1 MKNKQVAL
9 IVLGITV
16 LIFFII
22 LSFNSALES
31 IVNETC
37 SHGASCPMYATLQ
50 FQKSLSYGFIVFL
63 AALGGYLYFM
73 KDSLNIIKK
82 PEEKKVSKEVLDNLE
97 GEEKQ
102 IMNLVAQNDG
112 SIYQSDLIKQTGLT
126 KVKVS
131 RVLDKLEGKRLIER
145 KRRGMTNIIITK

>member
-9 IVLGITV
+9 IILGITI
-16 LIFFII
+16 LIFFIV

-37 SHGASCPMYATLQ
+37 SHGVSCPMYATLK
-50 FQKSLSYGFIVFL
+50 FQKSLSYGFIIFL
-63 AALGGYLYFM
+63 AALGGYLYFL
-73 KDSLNIIKK
+73 KESVNSVKK
-82 PEEKKVSKEVLDNLE
+82 SEEKKISKEVLDNLE

-131 RVLDKLEGKRLIER
+131 RVLDKLEGKKLIER
-145 KRRGMTNIIITK
+145 KRRGMTNIIIAK